1 MIDITEAAANKL
13 RPFIDKENVVR
24 ISVEGGGCA
33 GFQYRFGLAPIEDT
47 FEDDYI
53 VEKLG
58 IKLFVDAISLGYLEG
73 TTIDYEEDSFMSMFK
88 IKNPSAKSTCGC
100 GNSFN

>member
-13 RPFIDKENVVR
+13 KPLIDEGSVVR
-24 ISVEGGGCA
+24 IAIQGGGCA

-58 IKLFVDAISLGYLEG
+58 IKLFVDAISIGYLEG
-73 TTIDYEEDSFMSMFK
+73 TTIDYEEDSFMSTFK